1 MRVGTAGMKDLR
13 LASAPRKLRSD
24 KRSNG
29 RILIIGGSARFHGA
43 PVLVSNAAY
52 LTLAALRTGTG
63 YAITCVPKSILSP
76 VRKLSPNLIVRPL
89 SGDNVNNRDL
99 GALESEAK
107 RADCI
112 VLGPGLGR
120 SRATVRTL
128 ARLIAYCLKL
138 GRRMVIDAD
147 AILTVASLH
156 RKLGMGVVLTPN
168 DHEFRRLSKAP
179 LIDRG
184 MRIEA
189 AKRLAARLDCVVL
202 LNGHVSIVTDG
213 RSVKLVEP
221 RTAAL
226 ATMGTGD
233 VLSGIIGGYLTLN
246 GNAFVSAVAGAY
258 LHARIG
264 DLLYREKGYHILASD
279 VVEYIPRVLK
289 RFDRTAR

>member
-1 MRVGTAGMKDLR
+1 
-13 LASAPRKLRSD
+13 
-24 KRSNG
+24 
-29 RILIIGGSARFHGA
+29 
-43 PVLVSNAAY
+43 
-52 LTLAALRTGTG
+52 
-63 YAITCVPKSILSP
+63 
-76 VRKLSPNLIVRPL
+76 
-89 SGDNVNNRDL
+89 
-99 GALESEAK
+99 
-107 RADCI
+107 
-112 VLGPGLGR
+112 
-120 SRATVRTL
+120 
-128 ARLIAYCLKL
+128 
-138 GRRMVIDAD
+138 MVIDAD

-202 LNGHVSIVTDG
+202 LKGHVSIVTDG